1 MAWNT
6 KATGAYA
13 RLSQEAYDNALTIYS
28 ILYSLGWTLEAT
40 CGVLGN
46 IESES
51 GYNPWRWQ
59 SDVVLPYQ
67 DPRIDYQNA
76 HAYGLCQ
83 WDPAAKYI
91 NGGTAYAGYGPN
103 YSDRPGWINDG
114 SAQLM
119 YLNDYAD
126 YYQYPSY
133 PGSYYYI
140 PYAQYKTA
148 TISDYSIEFLTK
160 TWFWS
165 FERGTWDD
173 GRTAAAQYWYATFGG
188 VTPPDPPDPDPPRKI
203 PIWLLF
209 KIKEAN
215 KL

>member
-6 KATGAYA
+6 KATGAYG
-13 RLSQEAYDNALTIYS
+13 RLTQEAYDNAQTVYA
-28 ILYSLGWTLEAT
+28 ILYSLGWTLEAI

-67 DPRIDYQNA
+67 DPRIDYQNG

-91 NGGTAYAGYGPN
+91 NNGSQYAGYGPN

-119 YLNDYAD
+119 YLDAYAD
-126 YYQYPSY
+126 YYPTTYYPLS
-133 PGSYYYI
+133 
-140 PYAQYKTA
+140 YAQYKAA
-148 TISDYSIEFLTK
+148 TIADYTIEYLTK
-160 TWFWS
+160 AWFYN

-173 GRTAAAQYWYATFGG
+173 GRTAAANYWWATFNG
-188 VTPPDPPDPDPPRKI
+188 TPPPDPPDPDPPMRKI

-215 KL
+215 RL

>member
-1 MAWNT
+1 MAWNV

-28 ILYSLGWTLEAT
+28 ILYSLGWTLEAV

-59 SDVVLPYQ
+59 SDNVLANTDTYLIEHQ
-67 DPRIDYQNA
+67 TG

-83 WDPAAKYI
+83 WDPASKYI
-91 NGGTAYAGYGPN
+91 YNGSAYAGYGPN
-103 YSDRPGWINDG
+103 YSNQTGWINDG

-119 YLNDYAD
+119 YLHDQAD
-126 YYQYPSY
+126 YIPTGSY
-133 PGSYYYI
+133 PLSYE
-140 PYAQYKTA
+140 QYKHA
-148 TISDYSIEFLTK
+148 TIDSYSIDYLTRA
-160 TWFWS
+160 WFYN
-165 FERGTWDD
+165 FERGTWDE
-173 GRTAAAQYWYATFGG
+173 GRVAAASYWWNVFNGG
-188 VTPPDPPDPDPPRKI
+188 PPPPDPPDPDPPTRKI